1 MPIQIISVA
10 KGSIAAKAGIKP
22 GEILMTINGE
32 PVLDEIDYQF
42 LTQGHR
48 LRIELMDSQEKVR
61 SLRIYKNA
69 DTPLGL
75 KLDERIILQPR
86 VCKNHCIFCFV
97 DQMPKGMRETLYVK
111 DDDWRLSL
119 MMGNFVT
126 LTNVDDQEFQRI
138 LCRKASPLY
147 ISVHATDPETRR
159 YMLRNPNAGNILERL
174 RRLSDAGIH
183 FHGQVVLCP
192 GINDGPILH
201 QTIVDMAELFPAA
214 QSLAIV
220 PVGLTGYRENLSP
233 LRPFTAEEAR
243 EIVRDC
249 ELIQEYYYQ
258 KIGTRFLFLADEF
271 YSIAGLSVP
280 DNDSYESYPQIENGI
295 GMIRQLAEEC
305 ADYWP
310 RLLAEQKSAIYSKP
324 SSHILIPTGVSAL
337 PYIKELVEK
346 YARAQDHVEVFAV
359 PNRFFGPSVTV
370 TGLITGKDL
379 LSALEGKTADRVM
392 ISRSMLREND
402 DTLLDDLSVGDLQM
416 KTGLSFR
423 VVMNQGSDFLNAL
436 YGA

>member
-1 MPIQIISVA
+1 LKKGFQYPTEYGKAFLDNTYQAWYPGTSVYSNPDDNSTYYFNMEMRA
-10 KGSIAAKAGIKP
+10 GGERDSKAPKLLKFYKKIA
-22 GEILMTINGE
+22 
-32 PVLDEIDYQF
+32 
-42 LTQGHR
+42 
-48 LRIELMDSQEKVR
+48 S
-61 SLRIYKNA
+61 
-69 DTPLGL
+69 
-75 KLDERIILQPR
+75 
-86 VCKNHCIFCFV
+86 
-97 DQMPKGMRETLYVK
+97 
-111 DDDWRLSL
+111 
-119 MMGNFVT
+119 
-126 LTNVDDQEFQRI
+126 
-138 LCRKASPLY
+138 
-147 ISVHATDPETRR
+147 
-159 YMLRNPNAGNILERL
+159 
-174 RRLSDAGIH
+174 
-183 FHGQVVLCP
+183 
-192 GINDGPILH
+192 
-201 QTIVDMAELFPAA
+201 
-214 QSLAIV
+214 
-220 PVGLTGYRENLSP
+220 
-233 LRPFTAEEAR
+233 
-243 EIVRDC
+243 
-249 ELIQEYYYQ
+249 EYYYQ

-310 RLLAEQKSAIYSKP
+310 RLLAEQKSAIDSKP